1 MSNELN
7 MKNKNIRVSK
17 FVSDKEFKMLD
28 LLCYRPPKVAKF
40 GWSNEY
46 RKISDDVVV
55 LRMIKGWL
63 VVDALI
69 DHSDLELVSK
79 KRWIPEFKPNIIYV
93 KSGDD
98 NPVALHRYVLGLA
111 KMDETVDHINNN
123 GRDNRKANLE
133 KVKNKINERKRLIS
147 TKNTTGIMGLMWEG
161 PANENQTGRWRIRLI
176 DENDKIV
183 IKNFRVSKFGNDV
196 QAAKEAAIAELKA
209 NREAHPHFSYSVAG
223 DRERIQNMTA
233 WEILD
238 IPSVLDKDKHVK
250 KESVKHMGTYNA
262 SQIVALDQMTAI
274 RQKLGMYIGSTATPN
289 QIVVELLSNAI
300 DEVAG
305 GYGNSVE
312 VTLEKDGSVI
322 VEDHGRGIPYDYHSK
337 LKMSALDV
345 VFMKTHAGGKMGQD
359 DSGYKTS
366 IGTHGVGCTVATATC
381 EKMIVDVWRSW
392 EQATRIYS
400 RGKTVGDLKVKQY
413 VTEKKTG
420 TRIQYY
426 PDPTPGLW
434 GTVVFDKNAIK
445 TMMRGF
451 AYFYP
456 MATLNYID
464 RTGDKEEKIS
474 FNYPDGLLSMYND
487 MAGKEDLL
495 TKEPMRLKVDLYG
508 IEDALEIVFG
518 YTNGFYERTVGYCN
532 SLRLAEGG
540 THVQGFKR
548 ALTKSL
554 NDAARTLQLLKPK
567 DQNFKGQELSE
578 GLVSIVSVKL
588 RDPKFENQTKTKLSN
603 LELEGDTYSKV
614 YDYLKNYFEDNP
626 KVVTSITEKLIKMR
640 KAREA
645 AKKAKDAVL
654 GNKKSGESFALNL
667 NSKFAACSERNP
679 EKCELFLCEGSSA
692 IGGLKQARDS
702 KTQALY
708 ALRGKIRNVEKVD
721 LATVFQNQE
730 IKDIIQI
737 LGCGI
742 NEEYDE
748 SKLKYHKVII
758 ACDSDVD

>member
-1 MSNELN
+1 
-7 MKNKNIRVSK
+7 
-17 FVSDKEFKMLD
+17 
-28 LLCYRPPKVAKF
+28 
-40 GWSNEY
+40 
-46 RKISDDVVV
+46 
-55 LRMIKGWL
+55 
-63 VVDALI
+63 
-69 DHSDLELVSK
+69 
-79 KRWIPEFKPNIIYV
+79 
-93 KSGDD
+93 
-98 NPVALHRYVLGLA
+98 
-111 KMDETVDHINNN
+111 
-123 GRDNRKANLE
+123 
-133 KVKNKINERKRLIS
+133 
-147 TKNTTGIMGLMWEG
+147 
-161 PANENQTGRWRIRLI
+161 
-176 DENDKIV
+176 
-183 IKNFRVSKFGNDV
+183 
-196 QAAKEAAIAELKA
+196 
-209 NREAHPHFSYSVAG
+209 
-223 DRERIQNMTA
+223 
-233 WEILD
+233 
-238 IPSVLDKDKHVK
+238 
-250 KESVKHMGTYNA
+250 MGTYDG
-262 SQIVALDQMTAI
+262 SSIKRYEGLEGVK
-274 RQKLGMYIGSTATPN
+274 RRLGMYAGKIDTPN
-289 QIVVELLSNAI
+289 QIVTELISNCI
-300 DEVAG
+300 DEMAAG
-305 GYGNSVE
+305 FGKECWVS
-312 VTLEKDGSVI
+312 LEKDGSLI
-322 VEDHGRGIPYDYHSK
+322 VEDQGRGIPFDMHPVYKENTLDIILTK
-337 LKMSALDV
+337 L
-345 VFMKTHAGGKMGQD
+345 HAGGKMD
-359 DSGYKTS
+359 DKTSYKTS
-366 IGTHGVGCTVATATC
+366 VGCNGIGVKLGTATC
-381 EKMIVDVWRSW
+381 EKMIVDVWRGDKHA
-392 EQATRIYS
+392 QRIAS
-400 RGKTVGDLKVKQY
+400 DGKLIGKIKIDTNKGHSN
-413 VTEKKTG
+413 G

-426 PDPTPGLW
+426 PIKEKGVW
-434 GTVVFDKNAIK
+434 GSTEFDINGIK
-445 TMMRGF
+445 TTLRGF
-451 AYFYP
+451 SYFFP
-456 MATLNYID
+456 FATLHLID
-464 RTGDKEEKIS
+464 NRGDKSETYTFHAE
-474 FNYPDGLLSMYND
+474 NGLLDMYKD
-487 MAGKEDLL
+487 MAGKEDVL
-495 TKEPMRLKVDLYG
+495 TKDPIIIKTELYG
-508 IEDALEIVFG
+508 IPDALEIIFG
-518 YTNGFYERTVGYCN
+518 YTNGYYERTIGYCN
-532 SLRLAEGG
+532 VLRLAEGG

-742 NEEYDE
+742 NEDYDE